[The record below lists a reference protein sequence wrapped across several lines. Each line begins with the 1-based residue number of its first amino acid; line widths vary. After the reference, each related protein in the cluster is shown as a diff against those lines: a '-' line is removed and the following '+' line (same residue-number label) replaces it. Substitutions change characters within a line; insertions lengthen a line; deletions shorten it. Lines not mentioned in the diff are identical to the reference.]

1 MKKARSGD
9 FQKLSKAMSKVLIDI
24 EGVKKRY
31 AKASEDSLKSVSLK
45 IFEGEK
51 FGIFGPN
58 GAGKTTLISILSHIL
73 PFDKGSISYYS
84 NGNPI
89 DFKSIKQ
96 CIGFVP
102 QDLALYDDLTARQNI
117 SYFGALYNMDAAS
130 IKRRSKELFDLL
142 GLSGV
147 ADKKV
152 RTYSGGMK
160 RRLNL
165 IAGLIHKPSILFLD
179 EPTVGVDIQ
188 SRNAILTF
196 LDRIN
201 SQGTS
206 LIYTS
211 HHLDEAEKLCD
222 RVGVIDYGE
231 LIAVG
236 NISDLLNDNGAENLT
251 QLVIKLTG
259 KEFRDN
265 V

>member
-1 MKKARSGD
+1 
-9 FQKLSKAMSKVLIDI
+9 MSATPDRPK
-24 EGVKKRY
+24 
-31 AKASEDSLKSVSLK
+31 
-45 IFEGEK
+45 
-51 FGIFGPN
+51 
-58 GAGKTTLISILSHIL
+58 
-73 PFDKGSISYYS
+73 
-84 NGNPI
+84 
-89 DFKSIKQ
+89 
-96 CIGFVP
+96 
-102 QDLALYDDLTARQNI
+102 
-117 SYFGALYNMDAAS
+117 
-130 IKRRSKELFDLL
+130 RSKSSFE
-142 GLSGV
+142 
-147 ADKKV
+147 
-152 RTYSGGMK
+152 